1 MARRSAK
8 VANHNKEF
16 EEAQSSFLERADK
29 GALER
34 AYKIAYDLAKRYIIN
49 YGKNAGVF
57 IAAVE
62 EKAHDVAT
70 TIVERKLILR
80 KGAPIKRLTS
90 YIYYDCKHV
99 VIKSKRTDEE
109 LYIWQCEDIIAA
121 GADVKRF

>member
-16 EEAQSSFLERADK
+16 EEAQNSFLERADK

-57 IAAVE
+57 VAAVE

-80 KGAPIKRLTS
+80 KGARLNGSRAIFIMTVS
-90 YIYYDCKHV
+90 TL
-99 VIKSKRTDEE
+99 SSRARGQT
-109 LYIWQCEDIIAA
+109 
-121 GADVKRF
+121 RS